1 MDNTLKRGHRNI
13 PQLHTWLGP
22 FNQSN
27 VALSPNCVGITA
39 SLLVAN
45 CSLLWL

>member
-1 MDNTLKRGHRNI
+1 MDDNLKRGRRNI
-13 PQLHTWLGP
+13 PRLHMWLGL

-27 VALSPNCVGITA
+27 VALSPNCVSITA

-45 CSLLWL
+45 CSLPWL